1 METIVLPLN
10 KLLGY
15 KVGDADKPGIL
26 LLPPTG
32 VAAINFNGV
41 TIHSGLGIY
50 VGSKLCPLN
59 DQQRAALL
67 SE

>member
-1 METIVLPLN
+1 MSLN
-10 KLLGY
+10 KVLECKG
-15 KVGDADKPGIL
+15 GNADKPGIL
-26 LLPPTG
+26 LLAPTG